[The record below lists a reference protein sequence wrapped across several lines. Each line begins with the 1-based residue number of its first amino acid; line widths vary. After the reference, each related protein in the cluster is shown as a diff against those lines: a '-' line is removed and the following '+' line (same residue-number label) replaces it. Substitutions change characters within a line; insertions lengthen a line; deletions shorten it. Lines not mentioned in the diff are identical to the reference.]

1 MSLGFVVGESKPT
14 SVTAITSRSLSV
26 GNISKSVLMKE
37 KS

>member
-26 GNISKSVLMKE
+26 GEFLLHQY
-37 KS
+37 